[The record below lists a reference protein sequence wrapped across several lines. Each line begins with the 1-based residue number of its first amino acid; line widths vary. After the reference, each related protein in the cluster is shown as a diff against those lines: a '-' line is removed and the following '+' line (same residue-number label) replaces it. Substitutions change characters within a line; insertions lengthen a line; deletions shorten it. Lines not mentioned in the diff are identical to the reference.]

1 MVIPC
6 ACVQVLRLKGGALG
20 LFFILTSFKIERNIV
35 NMNPLDF
42 LKERVLDLG
51 AGASNQ
57 LSDRANLFLRY
68 MSGLGDRNLDLDE
81 GTLDA
86 AREASYDFPDEA
98 YILKKGVDES
108 GNEIEYKVPNDENFG
123 PWKMNPRSG
132 PVDSYGNLPYEG
144 HVLSNTLGRYYI
156 DADPDK
162 GVRIT
167 DRYDMKNE
175 AEDPDLVSG
184 KFQPRKA
191 LTEIEAI
198 WNPIAGFRNSADPM
212 DQLKAIPIRDVPF
225 SIQSL
230 RDGLGYGKYN
240 QTHSPLTRL
249 ARAGMYLSPW
259 IPTPFDIDVTV
270 PYEGRIRNSEV
281 YNR

>member
-1 MVIPC
+1 
-6 ACVQVLRLKGGALG
+6 
-20 LFFILTSFKIERNIV
+20 
-35 NMNPLDF
+35 MNPLDF

-51 AGASNQ
+51 AGAFNQ
-57 LSDRANLFLRY
+57 LPDRENLFLRY

-86 AREASYDFPDEA
+86 AREASYDFPNEA

-108 GNEIEYKVPNDENFG
+108 GNEIEYKVLNDENLR

-132 PVDSYGNLPYEG
+132 PVDSYGNTPYEG
-144 HVLSNTLGRYYI
+144 HVLSNTLGRYYV
-156 DADPDK
+156 DADQDK
-162 GVRIT
+162 GVRII
-167 DRYDMKNE
+167 DKYDMENA

-191 LTEIEAI
+191 LNELEAI

-212 DQLKAIPIRDVPF
+212 DQLKAIPFRDVPF
-225 SIQSL
+225 SFQSL
-230 RDGLGYGKYN
+230 RGGLDYGKYN

-249 ARAGMYLSPW
+249 ARAGMYLAPW
-259 IPTPFDIDVTV
+259 KPTPFDIDVTV
-270 PYEGRIRNSEV
+270 PYEGRIYNSEV

>member
-1 MVIPC
+1 VVYLLLATEDKSLI
-6 ACVQVLRLKGGALG
+6 K
-20 LFFILTSFKIERNIV
+20 
-35 NMNPLDF
+35 MNPLDF
-42 LKERVLDLG
+42 LKERVADLG

-57 LSDRANLFLRY
+57 LPDRANLFLRY

-98 YILKKGVDES
+98 YILQKGVDES
-108 GNEIEYKVPNDENFG
+108 GKEIEYKVPNDENFG

-132 PVDSYGNLPYEG
+132 PVSSYGNLPYEG
-144 HVLSNTLGRYYI
+144 HVLSNTLGRYYV

-162 GVRIT
+162 GVRII
-167 DRYDMKNE
+167 DKYDMQNA
-175 AEDPDLVSG
+175 AEDPDLISG

-191 LTEIEAI
+191 LNELESI
-198 WNPIAGFRNSADPM
+198 WNPIAGLRNDPDPM
-212 DQLKAIPIRDVPF
+212 VQLRSRESENVPF
-225 SIQSL
+225 SFQSL
-230 RDGLGYGKYN
+230 RDGLGYGKYS

-259 IPTPFDIDVTV
+259 KPTPFDIDVTV
-270 PYEGRIRNSEV
+270 PYEGRIRNSEI

>member
-1 MVIPC
+1 
-6 ACVQVLRLKGGALG
+6 
-20 LFFILTSFKIERNIV
+20 
-35 NMNPLDF
+35 MNPLDF

-51 AGASNQ
+51 AGAFNQ
-57 LSDRANLFLRY
+57 LPDRANLFLRY

-86 AREASYDFPDEA
+86 AREASYDFPNEA

-108 GNEIEYKVPNDENFG
+108 GNKIEYKVLNDENLG

-132 PVDSYGNLPYEG
+132 PVISYGTLPYEG
-144 HVLSNTLGRYYI
+144 HVLSNTLGQYYV
-156 DADPDK
+156 DSDPDK
-162 GVRIT
+162 GVRII
-167 DRYDMKNE
+167 DKYDMENA

-191 LTEIEAI
+191 LNELEAI
-198 WNPIAGFRNSADPM
+198 WNPIAGLRNDPHPIS
-212 DQLKAIPIRDVPF
+212 QLRSRESENIPF
-225 SIQSL
+225 SLQSL

-249 ARAGMYLSPW
+249 ARAGMYLAPW
-259 IPTPFDIDVTV
+259 KPTPFDIDVTV
-270 PYEGRIRNSEV
+270 PYEGRIHNSEV